1 MNGKAKFSSEAV
13 HSFVDEL
20 FGADLHAKRVTS
32 LANATVGTLQGSSLA
47 VSAIGHGLALAQGG
61 LSRHAI
67 KQVDRMLSND
77 GIDVDA
83 LMADWAGYCLGS
95 RTGIVVAMDWTDF
108 DADGHST
115 LMLSLLTEHGRA
127 TPLLWLTVRK
137 AELKERRNHYEYW
150 IVTRLAEL
158 LPTEV
163 KVLLVNHGDEDF
175 AVTRGMRIAQML
187 ISPVVQARIV
197 ETTEASETSRG
208 AGGFGSTG
216 V

>member
-1 MNGKAKFSSEAV
+1 MSGKTAFSSEAV

-20 FGADLHAKRVTS
+20 FGEDLHAKRVTS
-32 LANATVGTLQGSSLA
+32 LAKATVGTLQASSLA

-95 RTGIVVAMDWTDF
+95 RTEIVVAMDWTDF

-137 AELKERRNHYEYW
+137 TELKERRNHYEYW

-158 LPTEV
+158 FADRSDGAARRRSR
-163 KVLLVNHGDEDF
+163 LL
-175 AVTRGMRIAQML
+175 RR
-187 ISPVVQARIV
+187 QALRCPYGRAALRLCHPLSWQYQV
-197 ETTEASETSRG
+197 DGRW
-208 AGGFGSTG
+208 
-216 V
+216 